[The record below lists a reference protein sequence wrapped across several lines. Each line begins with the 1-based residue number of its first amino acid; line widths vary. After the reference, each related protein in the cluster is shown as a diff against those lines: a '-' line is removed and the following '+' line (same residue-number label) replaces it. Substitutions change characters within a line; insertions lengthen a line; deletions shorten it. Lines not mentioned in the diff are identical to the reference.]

1 MTLLVVM
8 DHPDRLNP
16 GTDTTLTII
25 EAVRRRAPVWICRPE
40 QLALDGDQVLA
51 TAAPLEAA
59 DRTARPPLTWGREE
73 TKPLSD
79 FAAVFMR
86 KDPPFDL
93 DYYFATLLLER
104 ARGRT
109 FLVNDPRGLR
119 EANEKLYIFNFP
131 SVIAPTVVTRS
142 MDRLRAFLREHD
154 GEMVVK
160 PLDQCGGMGVF
171 HVRADDRNTNAILE
185 TVSDCGQ
192 KLVMAQKYLP
202 AARQGDKR
210 ILLLDGEPIGA
221 VLRVPRAD
229 ETRGNL
235 HAGGRAEK
243 TELDARDQEICRVVG
258 ARCRADGLYF
268 VGLDV
273 IGGCLTEVNVT
284 SPTGVQEIDRLD
296 GVKLEE
302 RVADWLVAKMGSG

>member
-1 MTLLVVM
+1 MSLLVVM
-8 DHPDRLNP
+8 DHPAHLHP
-16 GTDTTLTII
+16 ESDTTLTFI
-25 EAVRRRAPVWICRPE
+25 EAMKRRAPVWICRPT
-40 QLALDGDQVLA
+40 QLELDGDQVFA
-51 TAAPLEAA
+51 TAAEVTTA
-59 DRTARPPLTWGREE
+59 DRNARPALAWGAEQR
-73 TKPLSD
+73 KPLGE
-79 FAAVFMR
+79 FGAVFMR

-119 EANEKLYIFNFP
+119 EANEKLYIFHFP
-131 SVIAPTVVTRS
+131 QLIAPTCVTRS
-142 MDRLRAFLREHD
+142 LERLRAFLQEHG

-160 PLDQCGGMGVF
+160 PLDQCGGAGVF

-185 TVSDCGQ
+185 TVSDCGK

-210 ILLLDGEPIGA
+210 ILLLDGEPLGA

-235 HAGGRAEK
+235 HVGGKAEK
-243 TELDARDQEICRVVG
+243 ATLTPRDLEICKQVG
-258 ARCRADGLYF
+258 ARCKADGLYF

-273 IGGCLTEVNVT
+273 IGDWLTEVNVT

-296 GVKLEE
+296 GARLED
-302 RVADWLVAKMGSG
+302 RVADWLTARMMR